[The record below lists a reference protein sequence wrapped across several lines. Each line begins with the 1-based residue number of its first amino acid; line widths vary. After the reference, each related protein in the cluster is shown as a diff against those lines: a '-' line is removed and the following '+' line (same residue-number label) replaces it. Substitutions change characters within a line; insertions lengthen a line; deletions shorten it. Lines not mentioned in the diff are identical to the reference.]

1 MLRGE
6 HVGLRARQ
14 ATDIPILDADLHDD
28 VVTRS
33 RGSGRPWSPISP
45 DSPASPYALVE
56 PHDRAAQFSVVRLSD
71 GELVGEAGLW
81 GIDPHHRTAHPGL
94 ALRPAF
100 RGQGFGVDVV
110 RVLCDYGFAVR
121 GLHRLQIETLA
132 DNDAMI
138 RTATAA
144 GFTLEGT
151 LRGAVWAVGTFV
163 DEVVLGLLVQEW
175 KRFE

>member
-14 ATDIPILDADLHDD
+14 ATDVPVLHSELHDD

-33 RGSGRPWSPISP
+33 RGSGRPWVPLSA
-45 DSPASPYALVE
+45 DGPASPYAITE
-56 PHDRAAQFSVVRLSD
+56 PGENAAQFSVVRLSD

-81 GIDPHHRTAHPGL
+81 GIDVHNRTAHPGL

-110 RVLCDYGFAVR
+110 
-121 GLHRLQIETLA
+121 
-132 DNDAMI
+132 
-138 RTATAA
+138 
-144 GFTLEGT
+144 
-151 LRGAVWAVGTFV
+151 
-163 DEVVLGLLVQEW
+163 
-175 KRFE
+175 